1 MSLRSAINFGLLL
14 AFRKYSGEL
23 QFNHQAKELT
33 IKVRAIFFISCHF
46 WRATIEQGSND
57 MSLILIG

>member
-23 QFNHQAKELT
+23 QFKHPEKELT
-33 IKVRAIFFISCHF
+33 IKVRATLFISCLY

-57 MSLILIG
+57 MSLF